1 MTQSEYR
8 ILLGF
13 LLVVLFAGVFMML
26 YCGLA
31 WSRPLSVATL
41 LPTPTQGLAPTP
53 AISAIAAV
61 TATPLPPETAT
72 PARADPPTWTPTG
85 TSTPWPTVTPS
96 ATPTPSPTPSPTA
109 IPTPVVNPG
118 RPTLAP
124 VDVTPTLHPSHT
136 ITVPTPVPLLPL
148 APDALTVLLLG
159 SDQRP
164 DWNNWRT
171 DAVQYLV
178 IYPDVPSVTILSIPR
193 DLYVYIPGFWM
204 SRINTADMTGT
215 IHNYTGGGF
224 GLLNQTLLYNL
235 GISADYYVKVDMA
248 GLIGLVNAL
257 GGIDMP
263 VHCRLEDYW
272 PYPNEAGE
280 YDWLVLE
287 PGLQHMDGRL
297 ALWYARTRK
306 TTSVFSREQRQQRV
320 LEAMWRRGKEAN
332 LLDLAPTLAQELSS
346 LYQTDM
352 GLGNIVALA
361 VTAARLSPVDVR
373 TYNIGRGQVIPYTTP
388 EGGAVFL
395 PVWEEL
401 EPLLLDVLAKPA
413 SSRALQAPIPIEVWN
428 GSGREGWE
436 HLAADWLIHAGYAPI
451 FAPADGLYPQTRLVF
466 FGENT
471 KGSGLNWV
479 QTFFRIRQENVAL
492 LPDPGAPVKL
502 RLILG
507 QDYNACR

>member
-1 MTQSEYR
+1 MTQTQFR
-8 ILLGF
+8 TLFF
-13 LLVVLFAGVFMML
+13 LLLAVLCLGVFML
-26 YCGLA
+26 YLGVTWSHSLA
-31 WSRPLSVATL
+31 DVAS
-41 LPTPTQGLAPTP
+41 APTSAMGIALAAP
-53 AISAIAAV
+53 APTATTGVASATPAL
-61 TATPLPPETAT
+61 TATPLHEE
-72 PARADPPTWTPTG
+72 PATWTPMG

-96 ATPTPSPTPSPTA
+96 ATPTPSPTATPTA

-124 VDVTPTLHPSHT
+124 VAVTPTLHPSHT
-136 ITVPTPVPLLPL
+136 ITIPTPVPLQPISK
-148 APDALTVLLLG
+148 DALTLVLLG

-164 DWNNWRT
+164 DWDNWRT
-171 DAVQYLV
+171 DAIQYVV

-193 DLYVYIPGFWM
+193 DLYIYIPGFWM

-215 IHNYTGGGF
+215 THGYPGGGF
-224 GLLNQTLLYNL
+224 GLLNQALLYNL

-248 GLIGLVNAL
+248 GLIGLVNAI
-257 GGIDMP
+257 GGIEMP

-287 PGLQHMDGRL
+287 PGLQHMDGQL

-306 TTSVFSREQRQQRV
+306 TTSVFSRERRQQRV
-320 LEAMWRRGKEAN
+320 LEAMWRQAQQAN
-332 LLDLAPTLAQELSS
+332 LLEAAPTLAQELGS
-346 LYQTDM
+346 LYQTNM

-373 TYNIGRGQVIPYTTP
+373 MVNIGREQVTAYTTP
-388 EGGAVFL
+388 QGGVVFL
-395 PVWEEL
+395 PVWAEL
-401 EPLLLDVLAKPA
+401 EPVLQDVLAKPA

-428 GSGREGWE
+428 GSGQAGWE
-436 HLAADWLIHAGYAPI
+436 YLAADWLIHAGYAPT

-466 FGENT
+466 FGETT
-471 KGSGLNWV
+471 KGSGLSWA
-479 QTFFRIRQENVAL
+479 QSFFRVRQEHVLL
-492 LPDPGAPVKL
+492 LPDPAAPVKL

-507 QDYNACR
+507 QDYVSCR